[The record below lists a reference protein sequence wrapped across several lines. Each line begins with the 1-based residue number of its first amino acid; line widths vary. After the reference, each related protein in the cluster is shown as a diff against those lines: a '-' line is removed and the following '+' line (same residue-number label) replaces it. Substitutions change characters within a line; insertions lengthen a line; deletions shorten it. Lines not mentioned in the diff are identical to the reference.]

1 MDDLYIIS
9 DGGYCAMK
17 EIKKGT
23 LILREKPQFVPD
35 FKGHFYPDRTNMSRT
50 NCHQTC
56 M

>member
-23 LILREKPQFVPD
+23 LKMEKNQHMVIQSMENKD
-35 FKGHFYPDRTNMSRT
+35 CALKIS
-50 NCHQTC
+50 
-56 M
+56 